1 MLLMDY
7 CSEGTEECSYVNE
20 YLRRLVHPE
29 ARSVSKIKGEKHK
42 MSYIATYFLL
52 MNYLS
57 LKDLMPVLKLYKDE
71 SVVVKDVDMF
81 IDIGNS
87 RTTALLVEDPQ
98 NGDFTKVPLLSLTD
112 LTDSITEKTD
122 GPQVRRNTEPFDM
135 RLVFRK
141 ADFGNFGPRDSHQFV
156 YPSLVRLGRKQRI
169 SFMLP
174 QKSNLLRTYILIQVQ
189 NVICG
194 TRKV

>member
-1 MLLMDY
+1 MDY
-7 CSEGTEECSYVNE
+7 CSEGTEECCYVNE

-98 NGDFTKVPLLSLTD
+98 MVIL
-112 LTDSITEKTD
+112 
-122 GPQVRRNTEPFDM
+122 
-135 RLVFRK
+135 
-141 ADFGNFGPRDSHQFV
+141 
-156 YPSLVRLGRKQRI
+156 QR
-169 SFMLP
+169 FH
-174 QKSNLLRTYILIQVQ
+174 Y
-189 NVICG
+189 
-194 TRKV
+194 

>member
-1 MLLMDY
+1 MDY

-57 LKDLMPVLKLYKDE
+57 RKDLMPVLKLYKDE

-98 NGDFTKVPLLSLTD
+98 MVIL
-112 LTDSITEKTD
+112 
-122 GPQVRRNTEPFDM
+122 
-135 RLVFRK
+135 
-141 ADFGNFGPRDSHQFV
+141 
-156 YPSLVRLGRKQRI
+156 QR
-169 SFMLP
+169 FH
-174 QKSNLLRTYILIQVQ
+174 Y
-189 NVICG
+189 
-194 TRKV
+194 